1 MEIVYTPKGYRG
13 FKSLLLRQKEP
24 HPSGWG
30 FLFGGSTKK
39 EFEQSNASV
48 RRTLAECRLVGIH
61 TLVYQIPPSPPPG
74 YIPFCGDLKRP
85 YCCYIESISGANFK
99 VFFVTGSCVSPAQG
113 RQSQWAW
120 TGNRSCRFPGRCG
133 DPHQR
138 RSPSWQEWGYLPR
151 QGFPVRGCGGWR
163 CSRP

>member
-1 MEIVYTPKGYRG
+1 MPKNRMKSRLLPFQAHKQQPLRSISTAVFLRFNDFTVFCAEVIVKRM
-13 FKSLLLRQKEP
+13 
-24 HPSGWG
+24 
-30 FLFGGSTKK
+30 
-39 EFEQSNASV
+39 
-48 RRTLAECRLVGIH
+48 GIRS
-61 TLVYQIPPSPPPG
+61 I
-74 YIPFCGDLKRP
+74 IPFCGDLKLP

-99 VFFVTGSCVSPAQG
+99 GLFVTGSCVSPAQG

-138 RSPSWQEWGYLPR
+138 RSPSWQEWGCLPR